1 MERPQLSLPTMK
13 SVTAVLL
20 AVCSAGAFAAES
32 QLLENALSCKL
43 KDSELPALMRQLA
56 SQQPAFAKP
65 SQQYGAPSADV
76 YRLAKPVSVL
86 GYSSAEVV
94 VTPGRILLAVPG
106 EPIGKA
112 IGKLKLQE
120 EAYSP
125 ARREVRPTVNVVAF
139 QLSHKTLENKLLV
152 GCEYQHGEAARWVQS

>member
-20 AVCSAGAFAAES
+20 AVCSAGAVAAES

-43 KDSELPALMRQLA
+43 KDGELPALMRQLTA
-56 SQQPAFAKP
+56 QQAAFAKP

-76 YRLAKPVSVL
+76 YQLPKPVTAF
-86 GYSSAEVV
+86 GYASSEVV

-106 EPIGKA
+106 EAMAKA
-112 IGKLKLQE
+112 VGKLKLKE
-120 EAYSP
+120 EEYSP

-139 QLSHKTLENKLLV
+139 QLSHKALENKLLV
-152 GCEYQHGEAARWVQS
+152 GCEYQHADAARWVRS